1 MNGRW
6 VTCQPP
12 SDFCNRCSEPDDW
25 PLRLL
30 KTIAIFGSQ
39 DNATTS
45 CQNSVRLPEQRPQ
58 QLGFPLPKGWLTV
71 GGKKSRNGFL
81 LLLFEGIVCVD
92 TDPTKAT
99 G

>member
-1 MNGRW
+1 
-6 VTCQPP
+6 
-12 SDFCNRCSEPDDW
+12 
-25 PLRLL
+25 
-30 KTIAIFGSQ
+30 
-39 DNATTS
+39 
-45 CQNSVRLPEQRPQ
+45 LPEQRPQ